1 MKTMSLLAAVL
12 ALGLS
17 IGASDADAAKRLG
30 GGKSAGMQRE
40 MSADKTPGAT
50 PAQVPTA
57 TNAAAAP
64 MQGAMAAAA
73 AAAQSKRSW
82 MGPLAGLAAGL
93 GLAALASH
101 FGFGEEL
108 ASMMMF
114 GLLAM
119 VIVAVVGMIL
129 RRRAAARQPA
139 LAGAGMAYRD
149 AQPGTEAPRSYDF
162 SMPPASAT
170 GAPATAAGTA
180 IGSGI
185 GSGIGAGL
193 AGTAS
198 SGSGLFASMIPV
210 APAASIVPVGFD
222 VPAFVRSAKVNFIRL
237 QAANDS
243 ANLDD
248 LREVTTPEMFAELK
262 MDLAER
268 GAAAQQTDVVSLEAE
283 VVEVIEEATRY
294 VASVRFTG
302 SIREEKWAAPEAF
315 DEIWHLVKSRTGTG
329 GWLLSGIQQTH

>member
-12 ALGLS
+12 ALSLTFGV
-17 IGASDADAAKRLG
+17 SDADAAKRLG
-30 GGKSAGMQRE
+30 GGNSAGMQRE
-40 MSADKTPGAT
+40 MSVGKAPGAT
-50 PAQVPTA
+50 PAQVP
-57 TNAAAAP
+57 AAATAP
-64 MQGAMAAAA
+64 AQGAMAAAAPAA

-119 VIVAVVGMIL
+119 VVVAVVGMIL

-139 LAGAGMAYRD
+139 FAGAGAGMAYRD
-149 AQPGTEAPRSYDF
+149 AQPDAQATRGYDF
-162 SMPPASAT
+162 SMPPAGAT
-170 GAPATAAGTA
+170 PAAT
-180 IGSGI
+180 

-193 AGTAS
+193 AGNAS
-198 SGSGLFASMIPV
+198 SNSGLFASMTPV
-210 APAASIVPVGFD
+210 ASAAPALPVGFD

-243 ANLDD
+243 GNLDD

-262 MDLAER
+262 MDIVDR
-268 GAAAQQTDVVSLEAE
+268 GASAQQLDVVNLEAE
-283 VVEVIEEATRY
+283 VIEVVEETARY

-302 SIREEKWAAPEAF
+302 SIREDKGAAPEAF
-315 DEIWHLVKSRTGTG
+315 DEVWHLVKSRTGTS
-329 GWLLSGIQQTH
+329 GWLLSGIQQTR